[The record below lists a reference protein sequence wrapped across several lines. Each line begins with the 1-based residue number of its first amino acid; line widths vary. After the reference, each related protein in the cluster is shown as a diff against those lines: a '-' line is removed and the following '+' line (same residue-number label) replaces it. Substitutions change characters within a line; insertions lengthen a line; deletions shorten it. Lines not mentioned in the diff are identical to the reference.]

1 MDPRRARDPRLARVQ
16 QRQASDSPAPS
27 AIPLH
32 VKPQPPPQPV
42 ENDTPPYSTPTPPQP
57 FLQANSELDMI
68 PGLDLPPQTYRQRP
82 LFCVVCASNQVP
94 LILNIALFSRLGL
107 ILESINGGT

>member
-1 MDPRRARDPRLARVQ
+1 
-16 QRQASDSPAPS
+16 
-27 AIPLH
+27 
-32 VKPQPPPQPV
+32 
-42 ENDTPPYSTPTPPQP
+42 
-57 FLQANSELDMI
+57 MI

-107 ILESINGGT
+107 ILESINGGTQCSSVSSCFQSNLIIVDEVTVRLVIE